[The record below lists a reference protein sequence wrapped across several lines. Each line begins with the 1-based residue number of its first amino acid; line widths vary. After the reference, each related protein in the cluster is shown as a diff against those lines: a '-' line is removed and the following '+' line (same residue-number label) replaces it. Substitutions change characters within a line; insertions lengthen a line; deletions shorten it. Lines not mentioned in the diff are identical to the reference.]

1 MSKRLVILL
10 ALILVFFFGF
20 FKVAADEL
28 ADIEKQL
35 AEAHALLD
43 ESKKATEPLEA
54 NLKLVE
60 SKINNAEAQIG
71 VIETEINRKKQEIS
85 LGEKDLIKQKQIINE
100 RARNYYKQSRGF
112 LGNMLGIVL
121 SKNLPEASRMFFYQ
135 QQGLQRDR
143 DTIIKTAF
151 FIRTLEEKKT
161 NLEEEQTRLAVL
173 KKELDQEK
181 AYFASEVAKAK
192 NYQSSLEQKIAELS
206 ARQLEL
212 IAAKIASIPLPRSA
226 ETSLAGCVADVSLDG
241 TSYKDPGFGGA
252 KFAFFSY
259 GVPNKVGLNQ
269 YGAKGRAEAGQ
280 GYEDI
285 LRAYY
290 NFESISDANTEIIIR
305 VDGHSEYK
313 LEDYVKRI
321 YEMPADW
328 DMRALEAQAIAARSY
343 ALAYTNNGAGSICD
357 SQQCQVFKDEEKGG
371 RWNEAVDST
380 RGKIM
385 TVGGQPIKAW
395 YSSTHGGVVLETS
408 RIGWSATP
416 WTKNLIDAT
425 SANSFDELKSNAYD
439 RSSPWFYCDWGYRSQ
454 YNNTAWLTH
463 DEVLDIVN
471 TFLLYE
477 KDNSTISHLSQTD
490 QDVPDTWSAD
500 KVRDELKNRGGT
512 PYSSIDTIYVE
523 WSADGVS
530 KTIVI
535 NGAGYNA
542 QTFKNI
548 FNLRAPAN
556 IQIKPACRPNDGNLT
571 DDCSYALYNIEKR

>member
-192 NYQSSLEQKIAELS
+192 NYQSSLEQKIAALY
-206 ARQLEL
+206 
-212 IAAKIASIPLPRSA
+212 AKQQEIIASRIAGLNLPRSA
-226 ETSLAGCVADVSLDG
+226 GSGIQCVDDRNL
-241 TSYKDPGFGGA
+241 DPGFGTG
-252 KFAFFSY
+252 FAFYTY
-259 GVPNKVGLNQ
+259 GIPHRVGMSQ
-269 YGAKGRAEAGQ
+269 YGAYGRASRG
-280 GYEDI
+280 GEDYKTI
-285 LRAYY
+285 LNAYFQ
-290 NFESISDANTEIIIR
+290 NISIECYSIPSEIQ
-305 VDGHSEYK
+305 VDGFGPRPF
-313 LEDYVKRI
+313 EDYIKGVVNR
-321 YEMPADW
+321 EMGADIPE
-328 DMRALEAQAIAARSY
+328 ALKAQAVAARSY
-343 ALAYTNNGAGSICD
+343 ALAYTDSGQRSICATQD
-357 SQQCQVFKDEEKGG
+357 CQVYSDD
-371 RWNEAVDST
+371 RRQSVNDAVDATGINSCGEG
-380 RGKIM
+380 RAEVMLSDGK
-385 TVGGQPIKAW
+385 PIKAW
-395 YSSTHGGVVLETS
+395 FASTFGGYAHTS
-408 RIGWSATP
+408 AEIWGGHTS
-416 WTKNLIDAT
+416 WTKNFADV
-425 SANSFDELKSNAYD
+425 SGSVNSFSELQANAWDKESKCFYTAQGSRAEYGNSAWLKPSEVADIANTLLLIKTDPPKECFLYQTDKS
-439 RSSPWFYCDWGYRSQ
+439 PPPP
-454 YNNTAWLTH
+454 NTACP
-463 DEVLDIVN
+463 
-471 TFLLYE
+471 
-477 KDNSTISHLSQTD
+477 QTD
-490 QDVPDTWSAD
+490 NWSAD
-500 KVRDELKNRGGT
+500 KVKSMISNPFNNVTDVRVTGIDFNSGT
-512 PYSSIDTIYVE
+512 TTE
-523 WSADGVS
+523 
-530 KTIVI
+530 IVI
-535 NGAGYNA
+535 VENGREERFSGSE
-542 QTFKNI
+542 FKDR
-548 FNLRAPAN
+548 FNLRAPGN
-556 IQIKPACRPNDGNLT
+556 ISIVGP
-571 DDCSYALYNIEKR
+571 LYNIEKR